1 MRQKKEAYSELQKKQ
16 LESIKQEEKR
26 VDSW

>member
-16 LESIKQEEKR
+16 LESIKQVEKR